1 MRPPIPSAPAAAAPL
16 RPRADGIWFELFGA
30 APRAGRPA
38 LFVDRDG
45 VLVEDCHYLRR
56 AEDVALLDG
65 AAAALAE
72 ANRLDMP
79 VIVVTNQAGV
89 GRGYYDWPA
98 FAAVNRRMLDGL
110 AAGGAR
116 VDAVVAC
123 PFHADGVGRYRQA
136 GHPMRKPRPGML
148 LLAGRA
154 LAVDFAA
161 SLVVGDQLSDLRA
174 GQAAGLRRGVHVLSG
189 HGAQGRAAAARFA
202 SAAFAVEL
210 VGGIGDAAVL
220 RALQQQGGAG

>member
-1 MRPPIPSAPAAAAPL
+1 MRPPAPSRAAAPPQL
-16 RPRADGIWFELFGA
+16 RADGIWFELFGA

-45 VLVEDCHYLRR
+45 VLVEDPGHLHR
-56 AEDVALLDG
+56 EQDVALLDG

-72 ANRLDMP
+72 ANRLGMP

-98 FAAVNRRMLDGL
+98 FAAVNRRMLAGL

-116 VDAVVAC
+116 VDALVAC
-123 PFHADGVGRYRQA
+123 PFHADGVGPYRRA
-136 GHPMRKPRPGML
+136 EHPMRKPRPGML

-154 LAVDFAA
+154 LAVDFGA
-161 SLVVGDQLSDLRA
+161 SLLVGDQLSDLQA
-174 GQAAGLRRGVHVLSG
+174 GRAAGLRRAVHVLSG
-189 HGAQGRAAAARFA
+189 HGARDRAAAARLA
-202 SAAFAVEL
+202 SAAFPVEL
-210 VGGIGDAAVL
+210 AGGIGDAAVL
-220 RALQQQGGAG
+220 RILQQQGGAA